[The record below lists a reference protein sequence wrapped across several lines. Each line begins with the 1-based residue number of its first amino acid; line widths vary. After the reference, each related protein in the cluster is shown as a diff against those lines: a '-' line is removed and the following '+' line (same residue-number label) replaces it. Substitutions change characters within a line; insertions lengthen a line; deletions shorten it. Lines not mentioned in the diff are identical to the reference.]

1 MFLLTEGLQD
11 LHRGLRIRLGLQDQV
26 HQGRDLRGH
35 LQVHLPDLRG
45 QLLRV
50 PDQGHQVLRDRD
62 LRGRGRRG
70 RRGRD
75 LLPGQGLQ
83 SQAEAEDHRVRR

>member
-11 LHRGLRIRLGLQDQV
+11 LHRGLQDQV
-26 HQGRDLRGH
+26 HQGRDHRDL

-50 PDQGHQVLRDRD
+50 PDQGHQVLRDQDQDRD
-62 LRGRGRRG
+62 RRG
-70 RRGRD
+70 RGRD